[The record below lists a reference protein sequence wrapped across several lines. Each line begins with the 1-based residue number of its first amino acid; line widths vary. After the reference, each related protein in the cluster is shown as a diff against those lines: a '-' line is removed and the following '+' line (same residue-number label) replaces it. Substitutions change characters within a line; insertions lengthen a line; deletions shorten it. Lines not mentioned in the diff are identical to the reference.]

1 MISVRVF
8 TGEAG
13 IRALASTW
21 RSLTAQLPL
30 KRHFHHVEWYLSLAE
45 TFERHNLPPL
55 QCVAVFSDGDRLVA
69 VFPFRLMPLRIG
81 SMQLTALHLESD
93 QINSETARDLVMAP
107 GVAETTFFQGFVK
120 YMADENQKWDVISLP
135 GILEDLFAATALN
148 HSAQLP
154 FIQMAGGV
162 RGMIVFI
169 TCGENDRPFERLSKG
184 FRQNLRTAHNKLK
197 TTQVTFEIASTE
209 SDLVRLLPDFLK
221 VESSGWKGEL
231 RTSALQH
238 PETNTFIRQLI
249 SHFGS
254 SGGCEIHLM
263 RFNNEPVAAL
273 FGIVTDNIWYI
284 FRIGYDE
291 LQHRVSP
298 GHLIIENLLKQNF
311 DQRHFGVLTPY
322 NAPSWLHAWKPDRL
336 VRIFDAYV
344 FRPSPE
350 GMELAKR
357 AATILRDPRFSRH

>member
-1 MISVRVF
+1 MISVQVF

-13 IRALASTW
+13 IRALAPAW

-55 QCVAVFSDGDRLVA
+55 QCVAVFSDGDRLVT
-69 VFPFRLMPLRIG
+69 VFPFRLLPLQIG
-81 SMQLTALHLESD
+81 PMQLRALHLESD
-93 QINSETARDLVMAP
+93 QINSDTARDFVMAP
-107 GVAETTFFQGFVK
+107 SVAKTTFFQGFVK
-120 YMADENQKWDVISLP
+120 YMAEENKMWDVISLP
-135 GILEDLFAATALN
+135 GILEDSSAATALN

-184 FRQNLRTAHNKLK
+184 FRQNLRTSHNKLK
-197 TTQVTFEIASTE
+197 TTQVTFEIARTQ

-221 VESSGWKGEL
+221 VESSGWKREL
-231 RTSALQH
+231 GTSALQH
-238 PETNTFIRQLI
+238 PETKTFLRQLI
-249 SHFGS
+249 AHFGP

-263 RFNNEPVAAL
+263 RFDNEPVAAL
-273 FGIVTDNIWYI
+273 FGIVSDNIWYI

-291 LQHRVSP
+291 SQHRVSP
-298 GHLIIENLLKQNF
+298 GHLIIENLLKQNSDQKHF
-311 DQRHFGVLTPY
+311 DVLTPY

-336 VRIFDAYV
+336 VQIFKAYV

-357 AATILRDPRFSRH
+357 AATILRDPV

>member
-1 MISVRVF
+1 MISVRAF

-13 IRALASTW
+13 IRTLAPAW

-55 QCVAVFSDGDRLVA
+55 QCVAVFSDDNRLVA
-69 VFPFRLMPLRIG
+69 AFPFRLMPLQIG
-81 SMQLTALHLESD
+81 PMQLKALHLEAD
-93 QINSETARDLVMAP
+93 HINAQTARDFVMAP
-107 GVAETTFFQGFVK
+107 GVAQTTFFQGFVK
-120 YMADENQKWDVISLP
+120 YMAEENKAWDVISLL
-135 GILEDLFAATALN
+135 GILEDSSAATALD

-169 TCGENDRPFERLSKG
+169 TCGSDDRPLERLSKG

-197 TTQVTFEIASTE
+197 ATQVTFEIAHTE
-209 SDLVRLLPDFLK
+209 SDLVRVLPDFLK

-231 RTSALQH
+231 GTSALRH
-238 PETNTFIRQLI
+238 PETNTFLRRLI
-249 SHFGS
+249 AHFGS

-263 RFNNEPVAAL
+263 RFDNEPVAAL
-273 FGIVTDNIWYI
+273 FGIVTGNIWYI

-291 LQHRVSP
+291 SQHRISP
-298 GHLIIENLLKQNF
+298 GHLIIENLLKQNSDQKHF
-311 DQRHFGVLTPY
+311 DILTPY

-336 VRIFDAYV
+336 VKIFNAYV
-344 FRPSPE
+344 FRPTPE
-350 GMELAKR
+350 GVELAKR
-357 AATILRDPRFSRH
+357 AATILRDPA